1 MSENKMLSQAEI
13 DALLSGGETTDEGS
27 SSFEP
32 EEAAVP
38 DPDESPGTED
48 IGDFLD
54 DTERDALG
62 EIGNITMG
70 SASTTLSE
78 LLHKKVLITSPRVS
92 VISQGTLFDS
102 FTAPYIVIQ
111 VEFKSGLNGFNVL
124 VIRLRD
130 AIVIAN
136 LMMGGD
142 GNVVSDEI
150 SEIELSAASEAM
162 NQMIGT
168 ASTSLSTMFSR
179 AINISP
185 PVTTVLES
193 SENSGF
199 RLSMENDK
207 VVVVSFVLK
216 IGDLVDTEI
225 MQVLSIDTAKREAS
239 LLWENLMEPSMTGRG
254 PVDLPQEEVA
264 AEAVD
269 AEDTWLSKELWPGE
283 GVSDEKPGPEPAGD
297 PWMTPEADSWSGA
310 RGASAGGGQ
319 ETPPTAYKQAA
330 SPGFSFPGLTPVE
343 QKKLELL
350 LEVPLKVSVILG
362 RTKRPI
368 KEVLNLT
375 PGAIVELSSLVDEPV
390 EVLVNGTLVAR
401 GEVVVVNENFGVR
414 ITNIISA
421 EERIRQL
428 RE

>member
-1 MSENKMLSQAEI
+1 MSESKMLSQAEI
-13 DALLSGGETTDEGS
+13 DALLSGSGTADEES

-32 EEAAVP
+32 EEGAG
-38 DPDESPGTED
+38 PGTGE
-48 IGDFLD
+48 IRGAEAAGDVLD
-54 DTERDALG
+54 STEKDALG

-78 LLHKKVLITSPRVS
+78 LLHQKVLITSPRVS
-92 VISQGTLFDS
+92 VTSQGSLFDS

-111 VEFKSGLNGFNVL
+111 VEFKSGLDGFNVL

-130 AIVIAN
+130 AMIIAN

-142 GNVVSDEI
+142 GSVHSDEI

-179 AINISP
+179 SINISP

-199 RLSMENDK
+199 RLSIENDM
-207 VVVVSFVLK
+207 VVVVSFDLK

-225 MQVLSIDTAKREAS
+225 MQVLSIETAKKEAS
-239 LLWENLMEPSMTGRG
+239 LLWENLMEPSMDGG
-254 PVDLPQEEVA
+254 GNSPQDEVA
-264 AEAVD
+264 AESAEAGD
-269 AEDTWLSKELWPGE
+269 AWLSKELWPGE
-283 GVSDEKPGPEPAGD
+283 GATEEKPGPAPAND
-297 PWMTPEADSWSGA
+297 ALMAPEKDSWSGA
-310 RGASAGGGQ
+310 RGVSAGGGLDA
-319 ETPPTAYKQAA
+319 PPAAQKQNPAQ
-330 SPGFSFPGLTPVE
+330 GFSFPGLTPVE

-414 ITNIISA
+414 ITNIISP
-421 EERIRQL
+421 EERIKKL

>member
-1 MSENKMLSQAEI
+1 MSESKMLSQAEI
-13 DALLSGGETTDEGS
+13 DALLSGSGTTDEES

-32 EEAAVP
+32 EEGAG
-38 DPDESPGTED
+38 PGTGKTGSAAA
-48 IGDFLD
+48 IGDILD
-54 DTERDALG
+54 DTEKDALG

-78 LLHKKVLITSPRVS
+78 LLHQKVLITSPRVS
-92 VISQGTLFDS
+92 VTSQGALFDS

-111 VEFKSGLNGFNVL
+111 VEFKTGLVGFNVL

-130 AIVIAN
+130 AMVIAN

-142 GNVVSDEI
+142 GSVSSDEI
-150 SEIELSAASEAM
+150 TEIELSAASEAM

-179 AINISP
+179 SINISP

-199 RLSMENDK
+199 RLSIENDK
-207 VVVVSFVLK
+207 VVVVSFDLK

-225 MQVLSIDTAKREAS
+225 MQVLSIETAKKEAS
-239 LLWENLMEPSMTGRG
+239 LLWENLMEPSMDGG
-254 PVDLPQEEVA
+254 GGFPQEQA
-264 AEAVD
+264 AAD

-283 GVSDEKPGPEPAGD
+283 GVTEEKPGPDPASD
-297 PWMTPEADSWSGA
+297 PWAAPGKDSWSGVTV
-310 RGASAGGGQ
+310 SSYGGGLDAPPVACKQ
-319 ETPPTAYKQAA
+319 TPAQ
-330 SPGFSFPGLTPVE
+330 GFSFPGLTPVE
-343 QKKLELL
+343 QKKMELL
-350 LEVPLKVSVILG
+350 LEVPLKVSVVLG

-414 ITNIISA
+414 ITNIISPA
-421 EERIRQL
+421 ERIRQL

>member
-1 MSENKMLSQAEI
+1 MSESKMLSQAEI
-13 DALLSGGETTDEGS
+13 DALLRGSGTADEES

-32 EEAAVP
+32 EEGAG
-38 DPDESPGTED
+38 PGTGETGGAAA
-48 IGDFLD
+48 IGDVLD
-54 DTERDALG
+54 DTEKDALG

-78 LLHKKVLITSPRVS
+78 LLHQKVLITSPRVS
-92 VISQGTLFDS
+92 VTSQTSLFDS

-111 VEFKSGLNGFNVL
+111 VEFKSGLDGFNVL

-130 AIVIAN
+130 AMIIAN

-142 GNVVSDEI
+142 GSVHSDEI

-179 AINISP
+179 SINISP

-199 RLSMENDK
+199 RLSMENDM
-207 VVVVSFVLK
+207 VVVVSFDLK

-225 MQVLSIDTAKREAS
+225 MQVLSIETAKKEAS
-239 LLWENLMEPSMTGRG
+239 MGGGGNF
-254 PVDLPQEEVA
+254 PQDEVA
-264 AEAVD
+264 AES
-269 AEDTWLSKELWPGE
+269 AEADTWLSKELWPGE
-283 GVSDEKPGPEPAGD
+283 GVTEEKPGPAPASD
-297 PWMTPEADSWSGA
+297 ALMAPEKDSLSGA
-310 RGASAGGGQ
+310 RGVSAGGGLDA
-319 ETPPTAYKQAA
+319 PPAAHKQTAAQ
-330 SPGFSFPGLTPVE
+330 GFSFPGLTPVE

-414 ITNIISA
+414 ITNIISP
-421 EERIRQL
+421 EDRIKKL